1 MFERYTEAARRTV
14 FFARY
19 EASMFGSPYIEP
31 EHLLLGL
38 LRQDPAFR
46 AGLPAGAAEQI
57 RKRIEERVP
66 QPVERSATSV
76 DLPLSQDSRKAL
88 AYAAEESKELQH
100 DHIDC
105 GHLLLGI
112 LRLDTSTAADVLREL
127 GIEYASYR
135 EVVAK
140 PAASP
145 AAPSSA
151 AALEAILAAL
161 PASTFSGP
169 LGKAAG
175 DLELLLKA
183 VNQLDENGKQRLKRT
198 RWTRKEA
205 LGHLIDWAAAHQ
217 QWFARALSE
226 PRGTEAQ
233 VTGAGYPEDSWL
245 ASQHYN
251 EMHWFRLVDLCVSLN
266 RLIIHVIA
274 RIPEDKLDTRCRI
287 GIAEPIPLQE
297 LVRRYVAHCED
308 VVAQLL
314 TRR

>member
-1 MFERYTEAARRTV
+1 MFERYTEAARRTI

-19 EASMFGSPYIEP
+19 EASQLGSPYIEP

-38 LRQDPAFR
+38 LREDR
-46 AGLPAGAAEQI
+46 ALRAVLPANAAEQI
-57 RKRIEERVP
+57 RQRIEERAP

-88 AYAAEESKELQH
+88 AHAAGESQALQH

-112 LRLDTSTAADVLREL
+112 LRLDAATAAVLLGEL

-135 EVVAK
+135 QVVAK

-145 AAPSSA
+145 PAPSTA
-151 AALEAILAAL
+151 AALEAILARL
-161 PASTFSGP
+161 PPGASSGP

-175 DLELLLKA
+175 DLQVLLRT
-183 VNQLDENGKQRLKRT
+183 VNQLDENGSRRLKRT
-198 RWTRKEA
+198 RWTRKQA

-226 PRGTEAQ
+226 PRGAAPQ
-233 VTGAGYPEDSWL
+233 VDGLGYPEDGWP
-245 ASQHYN
+245 AAQHYN
-251 EMHWFRLVDLCVSLN
+251 EMPWYRLVDLCVSLN
-266 RLIIHVIA
+266 RLLIHVIA
-274 RIPEDKLDTRCRI
+274 HIPEERLDTRCRI

-297 LVRRYVAHCED
+297 LVRRYVAHCQD

>member
-1 MFERYTEAARRTV
+1 MFERYTEAARRTI

-38 LRQDPAFR
+38 LREDRAFR
-46 AGLPAGAAEQI
+46 GGLPAGAAEQI

-88 AYAAEESKELQH
+88 AYAAEESQALQH

-112 LRLDTSTAADVLREL
+112 LRLDTSAAADVLREL

-145 AAPSSA
+145 SAPSSA

-161 PASTFSGP
+161 PVSTFGGP
-169 LGKAAG
+169 LGKAAA
-175 DLELLLKA
+175 DLDLLLKA
-183 VNQLDENGKQRLKRT
+183 VNKLDENGKQRLKRA

-217 QWFARALSE
+217 QWFARALSQ
-226 PRGTEAQ
+226 PQGAAPQ
-233 VTGAGYPEDSWL
+233 VTGAGYPEDTWL

-251 EMHWFRLVDLCVSLN
+251 EMPWFRLVDLCVSLN

-274 RIPEDKLDTRCRI
+274 HIPEDKLDTPCRI